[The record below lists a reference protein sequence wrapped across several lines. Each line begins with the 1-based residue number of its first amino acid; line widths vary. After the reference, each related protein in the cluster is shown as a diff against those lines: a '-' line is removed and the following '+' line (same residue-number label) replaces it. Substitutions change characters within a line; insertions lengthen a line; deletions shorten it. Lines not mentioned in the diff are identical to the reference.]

1 MVYWNY
7 GTEAAVFISVT
18 SSCQIHID
26 YGLTDILYVYCRFY
40 VFCFLSIG
48 ENSQSVKLE
57 TNETKILQSR
67 RDILRDLI

>member
-26 YGLTDILYVYCRFY
+26 YGLTDILVCMYIVDSMYFFYLSEKKVY
-40 VFCFLSIG
+40 L
-48 ENSQSVKLE
+48 VKLE
-57 TNETKILQSR
+57 TNLHEWTFSVI
-67 RDILRDLI
+67 

>member
-40 VFCFLSIG
+40 VFCFFYLSEKIVYL
-48 ENSQSVKLE
+48 VKLE
-57 TNETKILQSR
+57 TNLHEWTFSVI
-67 RDILRDLI
+67 